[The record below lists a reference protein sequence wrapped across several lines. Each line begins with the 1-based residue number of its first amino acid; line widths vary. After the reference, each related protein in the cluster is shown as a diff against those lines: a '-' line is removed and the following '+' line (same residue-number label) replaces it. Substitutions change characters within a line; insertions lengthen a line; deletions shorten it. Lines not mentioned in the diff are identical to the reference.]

1 MYVDLLF
8 VVILIGV
15 IFFYKRN
22 FSSIVYGFVIIDL
35 VLRILT
41 EIKRIIPLADL
52 SSVINNYIP
61 EGIPGMV
68 ANYLNGIAFDLFMWL
83 YIIIYSIF
91 LFYTIKI
98 FVKKK

>member
-8 VVILIGV
+8 IVILLGV

-22 FSSIVYGFVIIDL
+22 FSSIIYGFVIIDL
-35 VLRILT
+35 ILRIFT
-41 EIKRIIPLADL
+41 EIKRIIPLEDL

-61 EGIPGMV
+61 EGIPGIV
-68 ANYLNGIAFDLFMWL
+68 SHYLNGLSYDLFMWL

-91 LFYTIKI
+91 LAYTIKI